1 MANINLLPWRD
12 AKRRERNKAT
22 LLMCIGIWV
31 IAGLVVLGG
40 KLIMDYRIDHQ
51 KNRNAY
57 LQREIDALSQVIAEI
72 EDLKQK
78 RDQLIARMDVIQN
91 LQRDR
96 SRVVHVFDDLVTKQ
110 PEGVFFDT
118 IEKRNKSLSIQ
129 GKAQSNNRISSL
141 MRSLDGS
148 EWLNVADLR
157 DVGKVSQNSLPV
169 SEFDLVVNEQ
179 SDEDENSDQA
189 QQIR

>member
-12 AKRRERNKAT
+12 AKRRERNKTT

-40 KLIMDYRIDHQ
+40 KLVMDYRIDHQ

-57 LQREIDALSQVIAEI
+57 LQSEIDALSQVIAEI

-118 IEKRNKSLSIQ
+118 IEKRDKSLSIQ

-179 SDEDENSDQA
+179 SDDDENSDQV